1 MKDGKNLFLFHSTPL
16 RGGGVFW
23 SFFEIVH
30 TWQQQ
35 QNRHNE
41 ISSICFEIEIREYLF
56 EKSWYSTPK

>member
-1 MKDGKNLFLFHSTPL
+1 MKDGKKPVFSSFHSSK
-16 RGGGVFW
+16 GGGVFW

-35 QNRHNE
+35 ENRHNE